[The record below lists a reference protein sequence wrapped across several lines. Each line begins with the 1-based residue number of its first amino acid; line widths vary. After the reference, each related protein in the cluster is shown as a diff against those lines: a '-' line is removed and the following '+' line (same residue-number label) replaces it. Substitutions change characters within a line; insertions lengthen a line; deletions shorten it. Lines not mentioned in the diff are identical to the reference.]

1 MKRPATIHVA
11 LVSAYPTE
19 ADARQELDTGEAYL
33 GIWRCPTPERPE
45 VHVFSDDVTAA
56 DLDREGWMR
65 A

>member
-11 LVSAYPTE
+11 LVSAYPGEHE
-19 ADARQELDTGEAYL
+19 ARLELGVGEAYL
-33 GIWRCPTPERPE
+33 GIWRRPWQPRM
-45 VHVFSDDVTAA
+45 HVFGDDVTAA